1 MATLSITPVPR
12 RWNVSK
18 AAGSKAP
25 KSLLPGPP
33 EMSPF
38 IHNCFLIAF
47 CQLQRDGS
55 GSSGRQ

>member
-1 MATLSITPVPR
+1 MATPSIAAQPC
-12 RWNVSK
+12 RWNMSK
-18 AAGSKAP
+18 VPGSKAP

-47 CQLQRDGS
+47 CQLQ
-55 GSSGRQ
+55 